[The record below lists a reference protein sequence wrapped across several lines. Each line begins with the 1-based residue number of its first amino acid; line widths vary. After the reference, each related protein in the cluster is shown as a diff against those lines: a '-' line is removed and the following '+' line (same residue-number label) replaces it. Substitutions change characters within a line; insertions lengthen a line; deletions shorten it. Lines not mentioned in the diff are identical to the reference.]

1 MTEHILAKATIEVGS
16 HPHWEIFGLT
26 LNADTIIGTLFA
38 AAVVLVL
45 GFFVRMKVTSGVPN
59 GVQLFF
65 ESVTTFLRNQIES
78 IVGVRTAPYLVPLNL
93 ALFVFI
99 LVCNWWA
106 ILPLHEFVP
115 PPTSDVNLTYALA
128 VLVFVWWHAAG
139 TRRHRG
145 PGKHF
150 IHVAKGHYPPFA
162 PLWILEEFIHL
173 LSLPLRLFGNI
184 LAGTIML
191 SLFSLLP
198 AYVLWLPDAG
208 WKLFDMFVGLIQA
221 LIFVLLTIV
230 YFAEALGTQGEAQ
243 GEESH

>member
-1 MTEHILAKATIEVGS
+1 MTEHVLAQGTIEVGS
-16 HPHWEIFGLT
+16 HPQWVIFGLT
-26 LNADTIIGTLFA
+26 LNADTIIGTLCA
-38 AAVVLVL
+38 AALVVAL
-45 GFFVRMKVTSGVPN
+45 GFFVRRKVTSGVPN
-59 GVQLFF
+59 GAQLFF
-65 ESVTTFLRNQIES
+65 ESVTKFFRDQIES
-78 IVGVRTAPYLVPLNL
+78 IVGVRTAPYLVPLGM

-99 LVCNWWA
+99 LACNWWVL
-106 ILPLHEFVP
+106 LPLHEYVP
-115 PPTSDVNLTYALA
+115 PPTSDVNLAYSLA

-150 IHVAKGHYPPFA
+150 IHVARGHYPPFA
-162 PLWILEEFIHL
+162 PLWLLEELIHL
-173 LSLPLRLFGNI
+173 ISLPLRLFGNI

-221 LIFVLLTIV
+221 LIFVLLTVV
-230 YFAEALGTQGEAQ
+230 YFAEALGTTSQGD
-243 GEESH
+243 ESS